1 MLHVTGVQ
9 DPRRGAEAGD
19 GQHDGHLLQI
29 QQRGQ
34 EVQSDPH
41 QASHRHYRRL
51 HDTQQSL
58 AGEEDQTP

>member
-1 MLHVTGVQ
+1 MLHVAGVQ

-34 EVQSDPH
+34 EVHSDPH
-41 QASHRHYRRL
+41 QEPLRHHRRVHHPEQL
-51 HDTQQSL
+51 V
-58 AGEEDQTP
+58 AGQEDQAA